1 MDARFVAVDDA
12 ARALGVSRAT
22 VWNWIRRYGLETFR
36 LPGERRTLLR
46 REDVARL
53 AEPVPAA
60 AVRTRRQNR
69 E

>member
-1 MDARFVAVDDA
+1 MDGKYLAVDEA

-22 VWNWIRRYGLETFR
+22 AWNWIRRYGLQTYR

-60 AVRTRRQNR
+60 QARATRSERA
-69 E
+69 